1 MDPENIAHDTDSA
14 RFGTNQRGPKSGQ
27 GKLAALKDKGFSHPI
42 VFTYKAWNS
51 DILLEPD
58 EVIIDVMGSESPTPN
73 DVGKLL
79 VWLMTQFEDF
89 EATPS
94 DTFFLLR
101 KAELENAYIS
111 LLKRA
116 IGLAYPRL
124 SKSGL

>member
-1 MDPENIAHDTDSA
+1 
-14 RFGTNQRGPKSGQ
+14 
-27 GKLAALKDKGFSHPI
+27 
-42 VFTYKAWNS
+42 
-51 DILLEPD
+51 
-58 EVIIDVMGSESPTPN
+58 MGSESPTPN